1 MSVTIS
7 SVMSSPSQ
15 KGSSSE
21 VSMIEGDSRIPLLPE
36 ACRLRRLLG
45 LKSFLT
51 VRPGVLALLGVTF
64 GEGDGLDVGV
74 L

>member
-1 MSVTIS
+1 
-7 SVMSSPSQ
+7 
-15 KGSSSE
+15 
-21 VSMIEGDSRIPLLPE
+21 MIEGDSRIPLLPE